1 MNVSPTPAPT
11 PEPAQKEPSF
21 WARTWASIKATFGWI
36 GPKVLGPI
44 LAVLLIIVAVVL
56 VAMGFKELQI
66 GGLLGKLFGKKDEGG
81 GKRVI
86 DVANSVDPD
95 RVGPD
100 GKLIQPGQPDSTGQ
114 TQAVVVPI
122 QEPGLFSDPK
132 KVVFTPPG
140 ETKPTE
146 VVLPDGVTNKDVD
159 QVVVV
164 KPDVVVVT
172 VKDNSGISANKVD
185 DLLKKYGP

>member
-1 MNVSPTPAPT
+1 VFNWVGS
-11 PEPAQKEPSF
+11 K
-21 WARTWASIKATFGWI
+21 I
-36 GPKVLGPI
+36 LGPV
-44 LAVLLIIVAVVL
+44 LAVLLVL
-56 VAMGFKELQI
+56 VAVLLVSMGFKELQI
-66 GGLLGKLFGKKDEGG
+66 GGLLGKLFGKKDEG
-81 GKRVI
+81 KRVL

-100 GKLIQPGQPDSTGQ
+100 GKLIQPEQPDSTGQ

-132 KVVFTPPG
+132 KVIYVPPG
-140 ETKPTE
+140 ETKPIE
-146 VVLPDGVTNKDVD
+146 VVLPDGVTNKDVA

-172 VKDNSGISANKVD
+172 VKDNSGIDAKKVD